1 MLRFVER
8 ERDRGGG
15 LVITGS
21 STESREE
28 EGGGGEEKKKKKKK
42 RKKRFCR
49 NFYFERSRSC
59 KNVCAMVGIEES
71 KYYEFRIAYFAFDPT
86 CL

>member
-42 RKKRFCR
+42 KKKKILQKFLLREIKKLQKRLR
-49 NFYFERSRSC
+49 NGGNR
-59 KNVCAMVGIEES
+59 GIEILS
-71 KYYEFRIAYFAFDPT
+71 I
-86 CL
+86 